1 MLDTPNLVL
10 CVVLY
15 CPTLPPSP
23 LLLHANIP
31 WLLGLLG
38 WISYLS
44 VVIVGLNDNSRLRE
58 GRGLFWMMSPEGKP
72 SLIVEKA
79 EQQCNDP
86 HETVIDNHHTDWADY
101 VVSIFLLMTRPR
113 AGLCL
118 WKVSWGSTSRTQSF
132 WRQKSHRP
140 KCTWKLDEDQ
150 SNRETCLPIRV

>member
-1 MLDTPNLVL
+1 MEAMLDTPNLVL

-44 VVIVGLNDNSRLRE
+44 VVIVGLNYNSQLRE
-58 GRGLFWMMSPEGKP
+58 GRGLFWTTSPEGKP

-86 HETVIDNHHTDWADY
+86 HETVD
-101 VVSIFLLMTRPR
+101 LE
-113 AGLCL
+113 
-118 WKVSWGSTSRTQSF
+118 KETQGD
-132 WRQKSHRP
+132 
-140 KCTWKLDEDQ
+140 TVL
-150 SNRETCLPIRV
+150 NVY